1 MIRYIFI
8 GAMSALLCIVLYIPS
23 RVGPAEF
30 MQVLRDEHAL
40 ASEVW
45 GQETA
50 DRILARMLDL
60 QQASAMA
67 TPASAAA
74 PVAEPASG
82 PGGTVDAAM
91 AAQVG
96 QVGTRLFSNPYFRSI
111 DSLFALVSYRL
122 CAALELLPVLAAFF
136 FAVVLDGL
144 VVRIVRSKEL
154 IAHSAERF
162 SASLA
167 AGILLGAG
175 VVVAWF
181 LPIQLHPMV
190 VMAALLT
197 MLFVMSRALAN
208 YHLLR

>member
-8 GAMSALLCIVLYIPS
+8 ATMSALLCIVLYIPS
-23 RVGPAEF
+23 RVGHAEF

-40 ASEVW
+40 AGEVW
-45 GQETA
+45 GQEAA
-50 DRILARMLDL
+50 DRILSRMLDL
-60 QQASAMA
+60 QQAPAMA
-67 TPASAAA
+67 TPALA
-74 PVAEPASG
+74 VALVAGTASG
-82 PGGTVDAAM
+82 PGAVDAAM

-96 QVGTRLFSNPYFRSI
+96 QVGARLFSNPYFRSI

-122 CAALELLPVLAAFF
+122 CAAFELLPVLAVFL
-136 FAVVLDGL
+136 FAVVLDGS
-144 VVRIVRSKEL
+144 VVRVVRSKEL

-175 VVVAWF
+175 VMVAWF

-190 VMAALLT
+190 VMAALLA

-208 YHLLR
+208 YHVLR

>member
-8 GAMSALLCIVLYIPS
+8 GAMSAILCIVLYIPS
-23 RVGPAEF
+23 KVAPSEF

-40 ASEVW
+40 AGELW
-45 GQETA
+45 GQEVA
-50 DRILARMLDL
+50 DRILSRMLVL
-60 QQASAMA
+60 QQASAA
-67 TPASAAA
+67 VAPASDPAPAAGVSA
-74 PVAEPASG
+74 PANA
-82 PGGTVDAAM
+82 VDAAM

-96 QVGTRLFSNPYFRSI
+96 QVGARLFGNPYFRSI
-111 DSLFALVSYRL
+111 DSLFALVSFRL
-122 CAALELLPVLAAFF
+122 CAALELLPVLAAFLL
-136 FAVVLDGL
+136 AVVIDGS
-144 VVRIVRSKEL
+144 VVRIVRSKEF

-181 LPIQLHPMV
+181 LPFKLHPMA
-190 VMAALLT
+190 VMAALLA

-208 YHLLR
+208 YHVLR

>member
-8 GAMSALLCIVLYIPS
+8 GAMSAILCILLYIPS
-23 RVGPAEF
+23 KVAPGEF

-40 ASEVW
+40 AGELW
-45 GQETA
+45 GEDVA
-50 DRILARMLDL
+50 DRILTRMLAL
-60 QQASAMA
+60 QQASAA
-67 TPASAAA
+67 VAPASDPARAAGASA
-74 PVAEPASG
+74 PANA
-82 PGGTVDAAM
+82 VDTAM

-96 QVGTRLFSNPYFRSI
+96 QVGARLFCNPYFRSI
-111 DSLFALVSYRL
+111 DSLFALVSFRL

-136 FAVVLDGL
+136 LVAVIDGS
-144 VVRIVRSKEL
+144 VVRIVRSKEF

-167 AGILLGAG
+167 AGILLCAG

-181 LPIQLHPMV
+181 LPFKLHPMA
-190 VMAALLT
+190 VMTALLA

-208 YHLLR
+208 YHVLR

>member
-8 GAMSALLCIVLYIPS
+8 GAMSAILCIVLYIPS
-23 RVGPAEF
+23 KVAPSEF

-40 ASEVW
+40 AGELW
-45 GQETA
+45 GVDVA
-50 DRILARMLDL
+50 DRILSRMLDL
-60 QQASAMA
+60 QQASAA
-67 TPASAAA
+67 VAPASAPA
-74 PVAEPASG
+74 PASG
-82 PGGTVDAAM
+82 ATGPTNAVDAAM

-96 QVGTRLFSNPYFRSI
+96 QVGARLFGNPYFRSI

-122 CAALELLPVLAAFF
+122 CTALELLPVLAAFF
-136 FAVVLDGL
+136 LAVVIDGS
-144 VVRIVRSKEL
+144 VVRIVRSKEFV
-154 IAHSAERF
+154 AHSAERF

-181 LPIQLHPMV
+181 LPFKLHPMV
-190 VMAALLT
+190 VMAALLI

-208 YHLLR
+208 YHVLR

>member
-8 GAMSALLCIVLYIPS
+8 AAMSALLCIVLYIPS

-40 ASEVW
+40 AGEVW
-45 GQETA
+45 GQEAA
-50 DRILARMLDL
+50 DRILSRMLDL

-67 TPASAAA
+67 TPASAVA
-74 PVAEPASG
+74 PVAGTASG
-82 PGGTVDAAM
+82 PGAVDAAM

-96 QVGTRLFSNPYFRSI
+96 QVGARLFSNPYFRSI

-122 CAALELLPVLAAFF
+122 CAAFELLPVLTAFL
-136 FAVVLDGL
+136 FAVVLDGS
-144 VVRIVRSKEL
+144 VVRVVRSKEL

-190 VMAALLT
+190 VMAALLA

-208 YHLLR
+208 YHVLR

>member
-40 ASEVW
+40 ARDVW

-50 DRILARMLDL
+50 DRILSRMLDL

-74 PVAEPASG
+74 PVAGPASV
-82 PGGTVDAAM
+82 PAAAVDAAM

-111 DSLFALVSYRL
+111 DSLFALLSYRL

-162 SASLA
+162 SASLS
-167 AGILLGAG
+167 AGILLGVG

-190 VMAALLT
+190 VMAALLA

>member
-8 GAMSALLCIVLYIPS
+8 GAMSAILCIVLYIPS
-23 RVGPAEF
+23 KVAPGDF
-30 MQVLRDEHAL
+30 MQVLREEHAL
-40 ASEVW
+40 AEDLWGEEV
-45 GQETA
+45 A
-50 DRILARMLDL
+50 DRILSRMLDL
-60 QQASAMA
+60 QQASAA
-67 TPASAAA
+67 VAPASDPAPATAASA
-74 PVAEPASG
+74 PAHA
-82 PGGTVDAAM
+82 VDAAM

-96 QVGTRLFSNPYFRSI
+96 QVGARLFGNPYFRSI
-111 DSLFALVSYRL
+111 DSLFALVSFRL

-136 FAVVLDGL
+136 LAVVIDGS

-162 SASLA
+162 SACLA

-181 LPIQLHPMV
+181 LPFKLHPMT
-190 VMAALLT
+190 VMAALLA

-208 YHLLR
+208 YHVLR

>member
-74 PVAEPASG
+74 PAAELASA
-82 PGGTVDAAM
+82 PGGAVDAAM

-96 QVGTRLFSNPYFRSI
+96 QVGTRLFSNPYFQSI

-122 CAALELLPVLAAFF
+122 CAALELLPVLAAFL
-136 FAVVLDGL
+136 FAVVLDGS

-190 VMAALLT
+190 VMAALLA
-197 MLFVMSRALAN
+197 MLFVTSRALAN
-208 YHLLR
+208 YHVLR

>member
-8 GAMSALLCIVLYIPS
+8 GALSALLCIVLYIPS

-30 MQVLRDEHAL
+30 MQVLRNEHAL

-45 GQETA
+45 GQEAA
-50 DRILARMLDL
+50 DRILSRMLDL
-60 QQASAMA
+60 QQASAVGA
-67 TPASAAA
+67 PASTPASAAGT
-74 PVAEPASG
+74 ASG
-82 PGGTVDAAM
+82 PGGAVDAAM

-96 QVGTRLFSNPYFRSI
+96 QVGTRLFNNPYFRSI

-122 CAALELLPVLAAFF
+122 CAALELLPVLATFF
-136 FAVVLDGL
+136 FAVALDGS

-181 LPIQLHPMV
+181 LPVQLHPMA
-190 VMAALLT
+190 VMAALLA
-197 MLFVMSRALAN
+197 MLFVLSRALAN
-208 YHLLR
+208 YHVLR

>member
-8 GAMSALLCIVLYIPS
+8 GAMSALLCSVLYIPS

-30 MQVLRDEHAL
+30 LQVLRDEHAL
-40 ASEVW
+40 ATEVW

-50 DRILARMLDL
+50 DRILSRMLDL
-60 QQASAMA
+60 QRASAMA

-74 PVAEPASG
+74 PVAGPASV
-82 PGGTVDAAM
+82 PAAAVDAAM
-91 AAQVG
+91 AAQIG
-96 QVGTRLFSNPYFRSI
+96 QVGVRLFSNPYFRSI

-136 FAVVLDGL
+136 FAVVLDGM

-162 SASLA
+162 SASLS

-181 LPIQLHPMV
+181 LPLQLHPMV
-190 VMAALLT
+190 VMAALLA